1 MKRIPVQIQLFI
13 ILFSVLVIPMSIITY
28 YTTSSMMEYSEK
40 EIAESAMR
48 RTKSNSEL
56 SDLVFNN
63 VILDV
68 LKMVKENKFNGIKH
82 VNSYKSLNSSFDNI
96 NNAMKLLEELQEM
109 QTKNSVVY
117 SVMYYV
123 DNADYVLST
132 NKGIV
137 KLDDYEEMDWLD
149 DAISRIKGAGGVW
162 YPRYLNKNTIRERNK
177 NIDSGGTIP
186 VVSFVYR
193 LNRLTTSAKGT
204 IVVNIY
210 EKEIQ
215 EYLNVGQSD
224 STASDFIM
232 DTKGLIISNNDRD
245 LLFTNI
251 SDKSYVKEILN
262 TNKIAGYDYIN
273 IGDERILYTYNKMFF
288 NDWIYVTTYSMDTL
302 LEKSEQ
308 LSASYIGLMVFIT
321 AIGTI
326 ITVVISTKFVK
337 PVKDLVD
344 SMKNQLDFD
353 VGKNKNELSFLTSA
367 FEKLKEEENNL
378 HNLLK
383 ARVKDTKSLAIHKL
397 LIGELTNDYET
408 DEINKIFPYNHYLV
422 ALVAV
427 DDSKDYL
434 SDTNAEDRNYHR
446 YMLIDKFENKFP
458 PEFKIS
464 AARYA
469 SDRVAIIINIEHY
482 DQGKVTKTLNDIL
495 LKIKEEANVFLKRTV
510 TIGVSGV
517 HTSSSGIKECVY
529 EACEALEQKLLIG
542 KNTIIFW
549 EPHKKESKKLVYS
562 YNTEKKILN
571 YLIAGD
577 LESIKSE
584 LDEIVN
590 QMKESEDASNDNIML
605 IFNQLVGAT
614 MNYLAFHNLNTNKVF
629 KGNVN
634 IYSIIAGLDT
644 VDEIKS
650 YLIEVYDS
658 IIRYNIPKDSNEMN
672 HFEKVM
678 KYINEHYNEDLVFE
692 DVAGVIGISYSY
704 LRKLV
709 KEETGKSL
717 IDNVNI
723 IRIEEVKRLL
733 LHTDLT
739 ISEIAEA
746 VGYRNVQSV
755 NRFFKKYEGISPS
768 EFKSLNR

>member
-1 MKRIPVQIQLFI
+1 MKRIPVQVQLFI

-28 YTTSSMMEYSEK
+28 YTTSSMMEYSEE
-40 EIAESAMR
+40 EIAESAIR

-63 VILDV
+63 VIQDV
-68 LKMVKENKFNGIKH
+68 LKMVKVYKFNDIKH

-96 NNAMKLLEELQEM
+96 NNALKLLVELQEI

-117 SVMYYV
+117 SVMYCV

-137 KLDDYEEMDWLD
+137 KLEDYEEMDWLG

-162 YPRYLNKNTIRERNK
+162 YPRYLDKNTVRENNK
-177 NIDSGGTIP
+177 NIDSAGTIP

-204 IVVNIY
+204 IVVNLY
-210 EKEIQ
+210 EDKIQ
-215 EYLNVGQSD
+215 EYINVGQTD
-224 STASDFIM
+224 STANDFIM
-232 DTKGLIISNNDRD
+232 DTTGYVISHNDSD

-251 SDKSYVKEILN
+251 GDKPYIKDILS
-262 TNKIAGYDYIN
+262 TNKKSGYDYIN
-273 IGDERILYTYNKMFF
+273 IGNERILYTYNKTFF
-288 NDWIYVTTYSMDTL
+288 NNWIYVTTYNMDTL
-302 LEKSEQ
+302 LEKSEN
-308 LSASYIGLMVFIT
+308 LSTSYIGLMVLIT

-337 PVKDLVD
+337 PVKILVNN
-344 SMKNQLDFD
+344 MKNQLDFD
-353 VGKNKNELSFLTSA
+353 IGKNKNELSFLTSA
-367 FEKLKEEENNL
+367 FEKLKEEENDL
-378 HNLLK
+378 HKLLK
-383 ARVKDTKSLAIHKL
+383 ERVRDTKSLVIHKL

-408 DEINKIFPYNHYLV
+408 NEISNIFPYNHFVV

-427 DDSKDYL
+427 DDSKEYL
-434 SDTNAEDRNYHR
+434 SDTNSEDRNYHR

-458 PEFKIS
+458 PEFKVS
-464 AARYA
+464 AARYD
-469 SDRVAIIINIEHY
+469 SDKVAIIINIEHY
-482 DQGKVTKTLNDIL
+482 DQGKVRKTLDEIMFK
-495 LKIKEEANVFLKRTV
+495 LKEDANEFLKRTV

-529 EACEALEQKLLIG
+529 EALEALEQKLLIG

-549 EPHKKESKKLVYS
+549 EPKKKESKKFVYS

-577 LESIKSE
+577 LDSIKAE
-584 LDEIVN
+584 LNDIVS

-614 MNYLAFHNLNTNKVF
+614 MKYLVENNLNTNKVF
-629 KGNVN
+629 HGNVN
-634 IYSIIAGLDT
+634 IYTIIAGLDT
-644 VDEIKS
+644 VDEIKA

-658 IIRYNIPKDSNEMN
+658 ILQYNAPKIEYEMN
-672 HFEKVM
+672 HFERVM

-692 DVAGVIGISYSY
+692 DVAATIGISYSY

-739 ISEIAEA
+739 ISEIAEG